1 MNVSRFVVLGALEE
15 LERASGYD
23 VDRYL
28 HDRMIHRWTDI
39 KKASIYHALKALLK
53 AGHVEVVDTVQS
65 GGYPEKTLY
74 SITAEGRE
82 AFLEMQREAA
92 LGLFPRF
99 YGFKLALKFNRGRAQ
114 AQLEEMARDA
124 VARID
129 QILAQMDRHM
139 ESVSGDARQSAFD
152 RIFIEHDRE
161 LYLAE
166 RAWILRAV
174 QEYASL
180 PPQN

>member
-1 MNVSRFVVLGALEE
+1 MNVSRFLVLGALEE

-23 VDRYL
+23 IDRYL
-28 HDRMIHRWTDI
+28 HERMIHRWTDI
-39 KKASIYHALKALLK
+39 KKASIYHALKALEK
-53 AGHVEVVDTVQS
+53 AGQVEAVETVQS

-74 SITAEGRE
+74 APTPQGHQ

-99 YGFKLALKFNRGRAQ
+99 YGFKLALKFNRGRDQ
-114 AQLEEMARDA
+114 QQLETLARDA

-129 QILAQMDRHM
+129 QILAQMERHLD
-139 ESVSGDARQSAFD
+139 SVAGDARQLAFD

-174 QEYASL
+174 ERYADL
-180 PPQN
+180 PPQS